1 LGFVADMCLVWG
13 IKPVS
18 VAIEFFKIDRDK
30 KPSKLTTVRFTQ
42 TGGAATS
49 LRALIDELFDIF
61 YMTGAVLE
69 HVEEANK
76 IIAMIQTGK
85 TTTT

>member
-1 LGFVADMCLVWG
+1 MSLDWG

-18 VAIEFFKIDRDK
+18 VAIEFFKIDRDRQ
-30 KPSKLTTVRFTQ
+30 PSKLTTVRFTQ

-49 LRALIDELFDIF
+49 LRALIDQLFDIF
-61 YMTGAVLE
+61 YLCGAVLE
-69 HVEEANK
+69 NVEEATS

-85 TTTT
+85 TTTA